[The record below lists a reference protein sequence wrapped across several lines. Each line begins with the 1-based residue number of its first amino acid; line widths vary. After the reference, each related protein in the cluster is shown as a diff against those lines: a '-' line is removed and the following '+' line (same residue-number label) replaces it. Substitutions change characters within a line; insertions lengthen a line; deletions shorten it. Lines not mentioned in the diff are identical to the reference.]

1 MALKPAPKKVESG
14 LWPEEIEAW
23 KKIDGGETEMTTKT
37 AEQFQADM
45 KRYMDE
51 RKKRE
56 VADKR
61 TKRLAKTAR

>member
-1 MALKPAPKKVESG
+1 MALKHTPKKAESG

-23 KKIDGGETEMTTKT
+23 KKIDSGETEMTTKK

-51 RKKRE
+51 RKK
-56 VADKR
+56 KR
-61 TKRLAKTAR
+61 SGR